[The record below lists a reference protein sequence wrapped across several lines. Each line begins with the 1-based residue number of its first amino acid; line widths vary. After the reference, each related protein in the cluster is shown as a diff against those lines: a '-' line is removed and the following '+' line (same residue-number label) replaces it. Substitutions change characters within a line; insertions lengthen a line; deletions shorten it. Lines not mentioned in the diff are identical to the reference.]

1 MILFWSS
8 VAASV
13 LAVVGCGYLLAAT
26 ILVGR
31 TARNHAPTL
40 PIEPP
45 GVSVLKPLHGD
56 EPGLFENLASFCR
69 QNYPGRLQIVCG
81 VQDAEDGAVAV
92 VEHLQNVEPACDL
105 DLVVDPA
112 VHGLNRKVS
121 NLVNMAPR
129 ARHDVIVLADSD
141 MRVGPD
147 YLSRVV
153 AALDEPGV
161 GAVTCLYYGAPFA
174 GVWARLCAL
183 AINSH
188 FLPGVLV
195 GLTLGRARPCFGSTV
210 AFRRK
215 ALGEIGGFPAFVDCL
230 ADDYAIGAALRA
242 HGATISIP
250 RFAIAHMCTQ
260 TSAGELWRHELRWAR
275 TIRSIDPAGYAG
287 SIVAHPLPWALIA
300 VLVGVGSAAF
310 LPAIAIA
317 AAAIACRMALLR
329 HVEQAYGLPPQA
341 YWLVPTRDLL
351 SFALLVVSF
360 LGRDV
365 SWKGHRY
372 RMAGGGSWVAD
383 RGSHAS

>member
-31 TARNHAPTL
+31 NVRIHAPTL
-40 PIEPP
+40 PIAPP
-45 GVSVLKPLHGD
+45 GVSVLKPLHGN

-69 QNYPGRLQIVCG
+69 QNYPGRLQIVFG

-92 VEHLQNVEPACDL
+92 VKHLQNVEAARDL
-105 DLVVDPA
+105 DLVIDTTM
-112 VHGLNRKVS
+112 HGFNRKVS

-129 ARHDVIVLADSD
+129 IRHDIVVLADSD
-141 MRVGPD
+141 MRVEPD
-147 YLSRVV
+147 YLSRVI
-153 AALDEPGV
+153 AALEQPGV
-161 GAVTCLYYGAPFA
+161 GAVTCLYYGAPLA
-174 GVWARLCAL
+174 AIWARLSAL
-183 AINSH
+183 GINAH
-188 FLPGVLV
+188 FLPSIVV
-195 GLTLGRARPCFGSTV
+195 GLTLGRARPCLGSTV

-215 ALGEIGGFPAFVDCL
+215 ALGEIGGFAAFADCL

-250 RFAIAHMCTQ
+250 PFAIAHMCTQ

-300 VLVGVGSAAF
+300 ALVAAGSAAF

-317 AAAIACRMALLR
+317 ATAIACRMALLR
-329 HVEQAYGLPPQA
+329 RVEKAYGLPPQA
-341 YWLVPTRDLL
+341 YWLVPARDLL

-372 RMAGGGSWVAD
+372 RMAGGGSWIAD
-383 RGSHAS
+383 RGSHAP